1 MTEESR
7 KSKGLGFISF
17 ERHED
22 TQKAVDEMNG
32 KELNGKFM
40 LVEPRKNMEW
50 QMELNTNLNR

>member
-1 MTEESR
+1 MQAINFCDFS
-7 KSKGLGFISF
+7 
-17 ERHED
+17 
-22 TQKAVDEMNG
+22 KAVDEMNG